1 VSPAKTRT
9 LIIAGLPI
17 LWTIYLIIHQPNAY
31 MTKLLILL
39 SFIFISRLAK
49 GFPPLP
55 GPVMVV
61 EHYNFSLRINDDND
75 TLDGTASIT
84 VKISGQPSGIY
95 FDLVGLQASG
105 KGMIVGEVTE
115 AGKAI
120 PFTQERYR
128 LNLDIRSASAQASG
142 QASGQQAARELTFV
156 ITYKGI
162 PADGLIYSKNKYDH
176 RTIFGDNWPDRAR
189 NWLPCVDHPSDKAA
203 VDFEITAPDHYQV
216 VANGIK
222 VKESDLPDHFRYTH
236 WKEEI
241 PLPPK
246 VMTIGVADF
255 AVDLSGY
262 ADGIPVYSW
271 VYPEDK
277 EKGFYD
283 YAQATAILPFYISK
297 IGPYSYKK
305 LANVQSKTIFGG
317 MENADCIFYAENSI
331 TGTRRSE
338 RLLAHEIA
346 HQWFGDA
353 VTETDYSHLWL
364 SEGFATYMS
373 ALYLESK
380 YGPDTLLSMLRTDRA
395 EVIDFSKV
403 YVSPV
408 VDTTK
413 DYMKLLNAYSY
424 QKGGWILHMLRSQLG
439 DSIFWKGIRR
449 YYARF
454 RGANA
459 STQDLESVMESASGL
474 DLKDFFRQWLFTA
487 GQPNLHLTWKY
498 DEMTKLLH
506 LTITQ
511 RQDTAFIFPLDI
523 GIAGRAESFLI
534 KNKTTELDIHA
545 DTAPDRILLDPYT
558 RLLFEQTP

>member
-1 VSPAKTRT
+1 
-9 LIIAGLPI
+9 
-17 LWTIYLIIHQPNAY
+17 
-31 MTKLLILL
+31 MTNPLILL
-39 SFIFISRLAK
+39 SFIFISQLAE
-49 GFPPLP
+49 GSPHLP

-75 TLDGTASIT
+75 TLDGKASIT
-84 VKISGQPSGIY
+84 VKLSGQVSGIY

-105 KGMIVGEVTE
+105 KGMVVGDVTE
-115 AGKAI
+115 AGKTI

-128 LNLDIRSASAQASG
+128 VNLDIRSVS
-142 QASGQQAARELTFV
+142 ARELTFV
-156 ITYKGI
+156 ISYKGI

-189 NWLPCVDHPSDKAA
+189 NWLPCVDHPSDKAT

-222 VKESDLPDHFRYTH
+222 VNETDLPDHFRYTH
-236 WKEEI
+236 WKEET

-283 YAQATAILPFYISK
+283 YAQATDILPFYMSK

-364 SEGFATYMS
+364 SEGFATYLS

-380 YGPDTLLSMLRTDRA
+380 YGPDTLLSMLRTDRD

-403 YVSPV
+403 YLSPV

-424 QKGGWILHMLRSQLG
+424 QKGGWILHMLNNQLG
-439 DSIFWKGIRR
+439 DSAFWKGIRR

-454 RGANA
+454 KGANA
-459 STQDLESVMESASGL
+459 STQDLESVMESASGR

-487 GQPNLHLTWKY
+487 GQPKLHLTWKY
-498 DEMTKLLH
+498 DEKTKLIH

-511 RQDTAFIFPLDI
+511 LQDKPFIFPLDI
-523 GIAGRAESFLI
+523 GIAGKGDMGKVYAGKGDAGKSFLI
-534 KNKTTELDIHA
+534 KTKTTELDIHA
-545 DTAPDRILLDPYT
+545 DAAPDRILLDPYT
-558 RLLFEQTP
+558 RLLFEQD

>member
-1 VSPAKTRT
+1 MRKP
-9 LIIAGLPI
+9 
-17 LWTIYLIIHQPNAY
+17 
-31 MTKLLILL
+31 LILL
-39 SFIFISRLAK
+39 SIIFISRFAA
-49 GFPPLP
+49 GSPHLP

-75 TLDGTASIT
+75 TLEGNASIT
-84 VKISGQPSGIY
+84 VKMLRQTAGIY
-95 FDLVGLQASG
+95 FDLIGLQPSG
-105 KGMIVGEVTE
+105 KGMVVGEVTE
-115 AGKAI
+115 TGMAI
-120 PFTQERYR
+120 PFSQEANQ
-128 LNLDIRSASAQASG
+128 LKLDIRQRTD
-142 QASGQQAARELTFV
+142 QERTFL

-189 NWLPCVDHPSDKAA
+189 NWLPCVDHPSDKAT
-203 VDFEITAPDHYQV
+203 VDFEVTAPDHYQV

-222 VKESDLPDHFRYTH
+222 VKETDLPDHFRYTH
-236 WKEEI
+236 WKEET

-271 VYPEDK
+271 VYPEDR

-283 YAQATAILPFYISK
+283 YAQATAILQFYISK

-317 MENADCIFYAENSI
+317 MENADCIFYAENSV
-331 TGTRRSE
+331 TGTRKSE

-364 SEGFATYMS
+364 SEGFATYLS

-380 YGPDTLLSMLRTDRA
+380 YGPDTLVAMLRADRDD
-395 EVIDFSKV
+395 VIGFSKS
-403 YVSPV
+403 YRAPV

-424 QKGGWILHMLRSQLG
+424 QKGGWVLHMLKCEIG
-439 DSIFWKGIRR
+439 DSAFWRGIRR

-459 STQDLESVMESASGL
+459 STQDLESVMESAAGR
-474 DLKDFFRQWLFTA
+474 DLKSFFRQWLFTA
-487 GQPNLHLTWKY
+487 GQPKLHLDWTY
-498 DEMTKLLH
+498 DEKARLIH
-506 LTITQ
+506 LTIIQ
-511 RQDTAFIFPLDI
+511 QQDRAFVFPLDI
-523 GIAGRAESFLI
+523 GVAGKSQAVKRYEI
-534 KNKTTELDIHA
+534 KSLAIRDKTTRFEIRA
-545 DTAPDRILLDPYT
+545 DSAPDHIVLDPHT
-558 RLLFEQTP
+558 RLLFEQD